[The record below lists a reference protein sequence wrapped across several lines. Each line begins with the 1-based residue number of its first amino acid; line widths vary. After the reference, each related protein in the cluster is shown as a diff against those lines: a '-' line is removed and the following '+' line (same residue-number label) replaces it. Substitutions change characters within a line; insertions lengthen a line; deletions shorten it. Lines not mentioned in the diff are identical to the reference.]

1 MGKFVTKERRS
12 KMEFKGKYLPMQK
25 EECVKGRPT

>member
-1 MGKFVTKERRS
+1 MGKFVTKERS